1 MNAELKVHPSF
12 FREFATKTWVSPNE
26 IVKELIE
33 NAFDED
39 ATQVIVT
46 LQNNGNLRIEDNAG
60 MDNDDMEKFL
70 LLGSPHKAHE
80 SISPK
85 LKRIRTGRYGT
96 GRLSFLTS
104 FEKMKIRTKRNDFSL
119 SILIDSGTVDRLFSG
134 NAKLET
140 LNEPVLMRDGTELT
154 LMNPKVPIDIYRL
167 SKELRKLAILRQP
180 MFEVYIKSADSFKEW
195 DFNGAQPVKAPE
207 IQGHRIPVN
216 LDNGRITGE
225 IVISRRPLSEDE
237 KGIAIMVGS
246 HVVVRSTFGFDT
258 KFKRVTGYVRC
269 NSLTSRFADKSALIE
284 DEEYDKFNQIM
295 RTFIVDTILPSLTEY
310 EDVLITREESR
321 IYKEIDKVLGQAI
334 IENVEQ
340 DEVQGYEMV
349 QVKEISPTQN
359 ASNTN
364 LDNVTVSHADLSS
377 EPIVGYNSDKQQGT
391 TEQTRLRT
399 DIDSLIQDDDLL
411 LTQSKNVDGELQET
425 ATPTSEFSPSNMEQT
440 SSIST
445 QYQSEP
451 KMPTR
456 DDQTQSKERRVRRPI
471 LKKTFALKK
480 VGYKVIPYED
490 DSDSRYSFTNENV
503 VFVNKANSTYRA
515 EAARG
520 DEFLLRH
527 IIGIVAEAIAE
538 TKYPEG
544 KDALELQNRLIAE
557 AIRIHDDSVVKKAP
571 PNAVH

>member
-1 MNAELKVHPSF
+1 MTAELKVHPSF
-12 FREFATKTWVSPNE
+12 FREFATKTWVSPTD
-26 IVKELIE
+26 IVKELVE

-46 LQNNGNLRIEDNAG
+46 IQDNGNLTIEDNAG

-70 LLGSPHKAHE
+70 LLGSPHKANE

-104 FEKMKIRTKRNDFSL
+104 FEKMKIRTKRNNFGL
-119 SILIDSGTVDRLFSG
+119 SALIDGSIVDKLFSG
-134 NAKLET
+134 NARLEA
-140 LNEPVLMRDGTELT
+140 LSEPPLMRDGTELT

-180 MFEVYIKSADSFKEW
+180 MFEVYIKSAQNFKEW
-195 DFNGAQPVKAPE
+195 DFNGVQLIKAPD

-216 LDNGRITGE
+216 LDDGRVTGE
-225 IVISRRPLSEDE
+225 IVISRRPLTEDE

-246 HVVVRSTFGFDT
+246 HVVIRSSFGFDT

-269 NSLTSRFADKSALIE
+269 NSLISRFADKSALIE
-284 DEEYDKFNQIM
+284 DGEYDRFNQTM
-295 RTFIVDTILPSLTEY
+295 RTFIVDTVLPSLTDY

-334 IENVEQ
+334 VENVEQ
-340 DEVQGYEMV
+340 EELEGYEMV
-349 QVKEISPTQN
+349 QMKEIDATENVDISNVKNVDDVSTADSSLN
-359 ASNTN
+359 SSTHSNTHN
-364 LDNVTVSHADLSS
+364 GQ
-377 EPIVGYNSDKQQGT
+377 EI
-391 TEQTRLRT
+391 TEQTQADSEIT
-399 DIDSLIQDDDLL
+399 SLIQDDDLL
-411 LTQSKNVDGELQET
+411 LPEAKYASENHAENVQET
-425 ATPTSEFSPSNMEQT
+425 SVFSPTAIEQSSPASGQQTYQTEVSTSNQVGG
-440 SSIST
+440 T
-445 QYQSEP
+445 QL
-451 KMPTR
+451 
-456 DDQTQSKERRVRRPI
+456 KERRVRRPV

-490 DSDSRYSFTNENV
+490 ESDSRYSFTNENV

-515 EAARG
+515 EATRG

-557 AIRIHDDSVVKKAP
+557 AIRIHDDSVIKKF
-571 PNAVH
+571 